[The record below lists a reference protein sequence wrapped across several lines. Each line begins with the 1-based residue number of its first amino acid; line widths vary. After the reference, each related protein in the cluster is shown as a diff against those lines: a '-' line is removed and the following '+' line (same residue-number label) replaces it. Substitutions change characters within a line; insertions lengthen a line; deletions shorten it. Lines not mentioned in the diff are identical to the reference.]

1 MHMQITTY
9 TDAEAFLG
17 NTRHALES
25 NEAANS
31 LMLGICGQL
40 VRHPGR
46 VKVAPCLKT
55 VTDETGLIL
64 AALMTPPHKLIVHG
78 HQGNLDGGTKLLIAD
93 LLGEGWRVP
102 GVLGPSVAAK
112 RMAEWWVAVTGRG
125 YSLERQQRVYE
136 LREVMVPVPER
147 GRLRPA
153 MEADIELATRW
164 RYEFHGEIFGEADI
178 EEAGRAAGFRI
189 REGDVYLWEDQRPVS
204 MAMRTRPTGRGISI
218 SLVYTPPELRRRG
231 YATACVGELSRTLLE
246 AGWEFCALFADLSNA
261 TSNHLYQ
268 RIGYRPVCG
277 YDEYVFLEEEGAT

>member
-1 MHMQITTY
+1 MQITTY
-9 TDAEAFLG
+9 TDAGAFLG
-17 NTRHALES
+17 NTREALES

-40 VRHPGR
+40 ARHPGR
-46 VKVAPCLKT
+46 IKTAPCLKT
-55 VTDETGLIL
+55 VADETGLIL

-78 HQGNLDGGTKLLIAD
+78 HQGDLDGGTRLLIAD

-112 RMAEWWVAVTGRG
+112 RMAEWWVAATGRG

-136 LREVMVPVPER
+136 LREVMVPVPQR
-147 GRLRPA
+147 GKLRPA
-153 MEADIELATRW
+153 TEADIELVTRW

-178 EEAGRAAGFRI
+178 EEAGRAARFRI
-189 REGDVYLWEDQRPVS
+189 REGDVYLWEDRRPVS

-218 SLVYTPPELRRRG
+218 SLVYTPPESRRRG

-261 TSNHLYQ
+261 TSNHVYQ

-277 YDEYVFLEEEGAT
+277 YDEYVFPQEGEAT